1 VDILT
6 LSKGANCEI
15 PTELT
20 RLRLVV
26 SWSET
31 DGPVEVDAS
40 ALLLGSDARVR
51 SDDDFVFFNQSTSP
65 DGSTRHLARSE
76 NGDDDA
82 HETIAINLGEVPD
95 DVQTIAVTA
104 SIGEGTFGD
113 LSGLSLRALD
123 DVGSPFA
130 SFEIPGA
137 TTETAFLFGEVY
149 RRGDV
154 WKLRAVGQ
162 GWSTGLAG
170 IASDFG
176 VAIDTDS
183 EEAQEDAGPSSDDD
197 PATEPIEVDVVAA
210 AEDDEEAS
218 AEVIEFPAAHLK
230 SVPKDDPTPSPPVRR
245 RAAGVRTTKRS
256 AAPVAPPTLKL
267 AGAETWQP
275 ARLFSVSGVG
285 TADEQEKRATSA
297 LLSTMQAVPAFARA
311 LTGRF
316 GAPAGSVETYL
327 EVPFRV
333 GEATVI
339 PDGVIRVAR
348 GAKLWTALLEV
359 KTGSGQLRRDQ
370 VEHYLDVARQEG
382 YDVLVTLS
390 NEIAP
395 HAGEHP
401 VLVDRR
407 KLRKTSLEHISWA
420 EVLHVAKMTLAHTGA
435 GDTLQAWLLHELV
448 RYLEHPRS
456 GAATFDDMGPSWVP
470 VREAIHAGT
479 LRPSDR
485 KVPAVAD
492 AWTRLIRQLC
502 LRLSSDLGVNVTHVL
517 PRKLANDSAAR
528 IQATVAGLAAD
539 GTLEAVVKVPLAA
552 GPITVVADLRTSQV
566 RVSTVVA
573 APETGTGQRRVSWL
587 LKQLSDAPESLLVE
601 AVFAGRSESACEQL
615 VDVRANSSVLIPERG
630 AEITTFRLSQ
640 TSPMGT
646 KRSGVRG
653 AFVPSVLSGFESF
666 YGIVVQP
673 LKPWVPA
680 APKLSDD
687 VLNEA
692 TSEQADELRAEADD
706 AS

>member
-1 VDILT
+1 MDILT

-26 SWSET
+26 SWSEA

-40 ALLLGSDARVR
+40 ALLLGSDTKVR

-65 DGSTRHLARSE
+65 DGSTRHLSRSE

-82 HETIAINLGEVPD
+82 HETIAINLD
-95 DVQTIAVTA
+95 DVPADVKTIAVTA

-113 LSGLSLRALD
+113 LPGLSLRALD

-130 SFEIPGA
+130 VFEILGA

-149 RRGDV
+149 RRGDA

-176 VAIDTDS
+176 VSIDTDG
-183 EEAQEDAGPSSDDD
+183 EDAQADDA
-197 PATEPIEVDVVAA
+197 PAADDASAAVEDHVVAA
-210 AEDDEEAS
+210 VEEAEEAS
-218 AEVIEFPAAHLK
+218 GDVIDFPPPRLK
-230 SVPKDDPTPSPPVRR
+230 AVPTDEPTASRQPARR

-275 ARLFSVSGVG
+275 ARLFSISGVG

-327 EVPFRV
+327 EVPFRL
-333 GEATVI
+333 GEANVI

-359 KTGSGQLRRDQ
+359 KTGTGQLRRDQ
-370 VEHYLDVARQEG
+370 VDHYLDVARQEG

-401 VLVDRR
+401 VAVDRR

-435 GDTLQAWLLHELV
+435 GDALQAWLLHELV

-539 GTLEAVVKVPLAA
+539 GTLEAVVKIPLAA

-566 RVSTVVA
+566 RVSTSVA

-587 LKQLSDAPESLLVE
+587 LKQLADAPESLLVE
-601 AVFAGRSESACEQL
+601 AMFAGRSESACEQL
-615 VDVRANSSVLIPERG
+615 VDVRANSSLLIPERG

-680 APKLSDD
+680 APKLSED
-687 VLNEA
+687 VLSEA
-692 TSEQADELRAEADD
+692 TSEQADEMRAAADD